1 MTDLRAY
8 VPNVLSGFRIV
19 VFPLLLYWAH
29 HKMEKPFITAMF
41 FVLLSD
47 VLDGYLARKW
57 RIESYFGAKI
67 DSYGD
72 LLTMIA
78 GLYGVYTMRWE
89 LIQPYVFWVWIFL
102 ISYALFY
109 VLAFVRYRTIPS
121 FHLYSWKTVAVL
133 FALYF
138 FILFLYGIEP
148 VSFVT
153 VVIAGILAN
162 IEEIILVFI
171 LPKPRH
177 NCKSLYHVLREGISP
192 VPPLD

>member
-1 MTDLRAY
+1 MVSIHAY
-8 VPNVLSGFRIV
+8 IPNVLSAFRIV
-19 VFPLLLYWAH
+19 LFPLLLYWAH

-41 FVLLSD
+41 FVLFSD

-57 RIESYFGAKI
+57 RIESYFGAKL

-89 LIQPYVFWVWIFL
+89 LIQPYAFWIWLFL
-102 ISYALFY
+102 SSYMLFY
-109 VLAFVRYRTIPS
+109 VLAFLRYRTMPS

-138 FILFLYGIEP
+138 FILFLYGVEP

-153 VVIAGILAN
+153 VLIAGILAN
-162 IEEIILVFI
+162 IEELILVFL
-171 LPKPRH
+171 LPKPRP
-177 NCKSLYHVLREGISP
+177 NCKSLFHVLRDRITAASSME
-192 VPPLD
+192 